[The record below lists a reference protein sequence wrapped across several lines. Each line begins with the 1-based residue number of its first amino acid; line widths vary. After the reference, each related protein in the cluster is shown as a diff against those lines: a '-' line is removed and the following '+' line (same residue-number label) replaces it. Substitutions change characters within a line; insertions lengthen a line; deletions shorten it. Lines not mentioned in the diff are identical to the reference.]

1 MYTRVMIP
9 LDGSK
14 AAEAAVKEAIRMAPA
29 IRSVH
34 LLMVD
39 EPIRG
44 AIRLDGYVMYVD
56 QWFKVR
62 REMAEDYIRPVA
74 EELRKAGIEVTRS
87 IQFGEA
93 GTSIVKAARNLKVE
107 LILLGGE
114 EGGWFR
120 RPTGLAGLASRI
132 TRQSRAAVMTVPEG
146 AAAAAEAPAQEAPV
160 TEAA

>member
-1 MYTRVMIP
+1 MYTRVLIP
-9 LDGSK
+9 LDGSP
-14 AAEAAVKEAIRMAPA
+14 ATEAAVKEAIRMAPA

-44 AIRLDGYVMYVD
+44 AVRLDGYVMYVD

-62 REMAEDYIRPVA
+62 RELAEDYLRPLA
-74 EELRKAGIEVTRS
+74 EELKKAGMEVTQS
-87 IQFGEA
+87 VQFGESGA
-93 GTSIVKAARNLKVE
+93 SIVKTAGNLKAE

-120 RPTGLAGLASRI
+120 RSTGLAGLASRI
-132 TRQSRAAVMTVPEG
+132 IRGVKAAVMTVQET
-146 AAAAAEAPAQEAPV
+146 AAEAPAPKVPV
-160 TEAA
+160 TRAA

>member
-14 AAEAAVKEAIRMAPA
+14 AAEAAVKEAIRLAPA

-62 REMAEDYIRPVA
+62 REMAEDYIRPIA
-74 EELRKAGIEVTRS
+74 EKLKKAGIEVTRS

-120 RPTGLAGLASRI
+120 RSTGLAGLASRI

-146 AAAAAEAPAQEAPV
+146 AATAAEAPAQEAPV

>member
-9 LDGSK
+9 LDGSR

-62 REMAEDYIRPVA
+62 REMAEDYLRPLA
-74 EELRKAGIEVTRS
+74 EELKRAGMEVTQS
-87 IQFGEA
+87 VQFSEA
-93 GTSIVKAARNLKVE
+93 GASIVKAAGNLRVE

-120 RPTGLAGLASRI
+120 RPTGLAGLAPRLSR
-132 TRQSRAAVMTVPEG
+132 RVKAAVMTVQET
-146 AAAAAEAPAQEAPV
+146 AAEAPAPKVPV
-160 TEAA
+160 TKAA